1 MGAKPKNVGGG
12 ANVGT
17 ADAWNQFLQQQLMG
31 GGQQNPAVQAGMA
44 QGASNAQQPG
54 QQQQAAQAGID
65 GAMQAGGMTAFNG
78 PQIPGLQ
85 GGGGN
90 GGMYFGGNQQFN
102 SQTGGGG
109 STFGN
114 AFQNMMNG
122 NVNDISGANNAL
134 QNYFNNPNAN
144 NLPTNFQNQWN
155 SPNFIGAQTSQL
167 PTNFGQ
173 GQTGMADLS
182 QFGNAAQSNFNTQQG
197 FGAQGTSQFTGAF
210 QSALAGMQNG
220 APGVSA
226 STANIAGPQSLGA
239 RPELAQGMDYGAA
252 YNTLGQDPLMERNRM
267 KAVADMRARFGAEGA
282 GALGTGAQF
291 AEGNLNAELAAQD
304 ASQRRAQAMQLM
316 GQDLNERSTGANV
329 ALQGRGQ
336 DANYQLGNRNTDA
349 GLAQTNAQLGTQASM
364 ANASNA
370 LSNNANIMQSI
381 LGARGQDFSNQL
393 GNRNAD
399 ISQLGLGAQQS
410 MFNAGQSNDMQ
421 TAMMNAFLQN
431 QGLGNNFAL
440 GGAQLNNN
448 AMQTNNANNINTSQF
463 QNNFNQNNAQGQA
476 QYGQANN
483 ALNSQNMGQNNNFLA
498 QMIGQGLN
506 LNQLGNGNTMQMLQN
521 LFGSFQQANG
531 IGSPQAQT
539 VMQPSAWGQI
549 ANAGLGLAGGFLG
562 GGGSLGGLGS
572 ALGGLFGRGNNGGSA
587 QLPIGIGGQGALP
600 GSMGNWGLG
609 NPNLPVL
616 R

>member
-1 MGAKPKNVGGG
+1 MGARTREVGGG
-12 ANVGT
+12 SAVGVANDFNSFLSQQLRGGS
-17 ADAWNQFLQQQLMG
+17 APSRSDPRFLQQF
-31 GGQQNPAVQAGMA
+31 NPNDPNTNFDNWARQHT
-44 QGASNAQQPG
+44 SNSMQPG
-54 QQQQAAQAGID
+54 QQTSNFQ
-65 GAMQAGGMTAFNG
+65 
-78 PQIPGLQ
+78 
-85 GGGGN
+85 
-90 GGMYFGGNQQFN
+90 
-102 SQTGGGG
+102 
-109 STFGN
+109 N
-114 AFQNMMNG
+114 AFQG
-122 NVNDISGANNAL
+122 ALSGQVNDMSGAGGAL
-134 QNYFNNPNAN
+134 QNFFQNPSAN
-144 NLPTNFQNQWN
+144 NLNIPQFQNQFT
-155 SPNFIGAQTSQL
+155 SPQFQQAQLNQL

-182 QFGNAAQSNFNTQQG
+182 QFGNAAQSGFNTQQG

-210 QSALAGMQNG
+210 QNALANMGQG
-220 APGVSA
+220 APGVNAQQA
-226 STANIAGPQSLGA
+226 SLAGPQSLGA
-239 RPELAQGMDYGAA
+239 RPELAQAMDYGAA

-282 GALGTGAQF
+282 GAMGTGAQV

-336 DANYQLGNRNTDA
+336 DASYLLGNRNTDA
-349 GLAQTNAQLGTQASM
+349 GIAQTNAQLGTQASM

-399 ISQLGLGAQQS
+399 ISQLGLGSQQS

-463 QNNFNQNNAQGQA
+463 QNTFNQGNAQLGA
-476 QYGQANN
+476 QFGQANN
-483 ALNSQNMGQNNNFLA
+483 ALNSQNMLGQTQINNQMLQN
-498 QMIGQGLN
+498 MIGQGLN
-506 LNQLGNGNTMQMLQN
+506 MNQLGNANTMAMLAQ
-521 LFGSFQQANG
+521 LFGGFGQSNALGTVQRQNVVTPSPWGQAAG
-531 IGSPQAQT
+531 MLGSLG
-539 VMQPSAWGQI
+539 SAWLQ
-549 ANAGLGLAGGFLG
+549 G
-562 GGGSLGGLGS
+562 GGGNPFGG
-572 ALGGLFGRGNNGGSA
+572 GRRKYRNASTSS
-587 QLPIGIGGQGALP
+587 I
-600 GSMGNWGLG
+600 
-609 NPNLPVL
+609 
-616 R
+616 

>member
-1 MGAKPKNVGGG
+1 MGARTREVGGG
-12 ANVGT
+12 SAVGVAN
-17 ADAWNQFLQQQLMG
+17 DFNSFLSQQLRG
-31 GGQQNPAVQAGMA
+31 GSAPSRSDPRFLRQFNPNDPNTNFDNWARQHT
-44 QGASNAQQPG
+44 SNSMQPG
-54 QQQQAAQAGID
+54 QQTSNFQ
-65 GAMQAGGMTAFNG
+65 
-78 PQIPGLQ
+78 
-85 GGGGN
+85 
-90 GGMYFGGNQQFN
+90 
-102 SQTGGGG
+102 
-109 STFGN
+109 N
-114 AFQNMMNG
+114 AFQG
-122 NVNDISGANNAL
+122 ALSGQVNDMSGAGGAL
-134 QNYFNNPNAN
+134 QNFFQNPSAN
-144 NLPTNFQNQWN
+144 NLNIPQFQNQFT
-155 SPNFIGAQTSQL
+155 SPQFQQAQLNQL

-182 QFGNAAQSNFNTQQG
+182 QFGNAAQSGFNTQQG

-210 QSALAGMQNG
+210 QNALANMGQG
-220 APGVSA
+220 APGVNAQQA
-226 STANIAGPQSLGA
+226 SLAGPQSLGA
-239 RPELAQGMDYGAA
+239 RPELAQAMDYGAA

-282 GALGTGAQF
+282 GAMGTGAQV

-336 DANYQLGNRNTDA
+336 DASYLLGNRNTDA
-349 GLAQTNAQLGTQASM
+349 GIAQTNAQLGTQASM

-399 ISQLGLGAQQS
+399 ISQLGLGSQQS

-463 QNNFNQNNAQGQA
+463 QNTFNQGNAQLGA
-476 QYGQANN
+476 QFGQANN
-483 ALNSQNMGQNNNFLA
+483 ALNSQNMLGQTQINNQMLQN
-498 QMIGQGLN
+498 MIGQGLN
-506 LNQLGNGNTMQMLQN
+506 MNQLGNANTMAMLAQ
-521 LFGSFQQANG
+521 LFGGFGQSNALGTVQRQNVVTPSPWGQAAG
-531 IGSPQAQT
+531 MLGSLG
-539 VMQPSAWGQI
+539 SAWLQ
-549 ANAGLGLAGGFLG
+549 G
-562 GGGSLGGLGS
+562 GGGNPFGG
-572 ALGGLFGRGNNGGSA
+572 GGGNTGMP
-587 QLPIGIGGQGALP
+587 QLPVF
-600 GSMGNWGLG
+600 
-609 NPNLPVL
+609 NPNIGMTPGWQNPGQQPPPIPVL